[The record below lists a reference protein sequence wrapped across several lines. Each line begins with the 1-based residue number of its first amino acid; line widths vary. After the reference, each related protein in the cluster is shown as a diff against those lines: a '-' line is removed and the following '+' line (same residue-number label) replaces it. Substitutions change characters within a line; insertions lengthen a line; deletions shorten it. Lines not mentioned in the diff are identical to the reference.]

1 MLGYSA
7 TQVLRQRATRAEER
21 RRGEAP
27 SLLRFSSARAASS
40 QVENPRLL
48 PCAVS
53 DAVLQDAE
61 GRMLWLEGYS
71 HPSGPDRGAGG
82 LTGDDSSIT
91 GDDTTHTGDGA

>member
-1 MLGYSA
+1 MPAFQLFR
-7 TQVLRQRATRAEER
+7 QLRLDAMRAEER